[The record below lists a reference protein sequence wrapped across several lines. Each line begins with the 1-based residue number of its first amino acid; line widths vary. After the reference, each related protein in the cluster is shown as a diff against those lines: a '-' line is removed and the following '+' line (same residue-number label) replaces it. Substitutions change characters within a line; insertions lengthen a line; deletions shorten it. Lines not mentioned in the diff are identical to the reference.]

1 MRVVTFATEWLDFVA
16 AFPTTDLAAERN
28 QLLIQ
33 ALDERNEKRLRQLTL
48 RWSLWHQETMTTGG
62 EAGG

>member
-16 AFPTTDLAAERN
+16 AFPVTDLADERN
-28 QLLIQ
+28 RLLMQ
-33 ALDERNEKRLRQLTL
+33 ALEERNEKRLRQLTL
-48 RWSLWHQETMTTGG
+48 RWSLWQQESTTTGG